1 MKASTKRGGLST
13 LGFLISLTIFIGL
26 FDSWAT
32 LPEIKGWYS
41 TLNKPAFNPPNAIFG
56 PVWTT
61 LYLLMSVSMWLNWNS
76 TTHAGRNGKIYFFS
90 MLGLNAIWSPL
101 FFGLHRPDL
110 ALIVIGLYLVF
121 LAAWVK
127 SLAHESGLAAA
138 LQIPHILWVS
148 FATVLN
154 ASIWLLN

>member
-13 LGFLISLTIFIGL
+13 LGLLALLTISIGL
-26 FDSWAT
+26 ADSWAT
-32 LPEIKGWYS
+32 MPEIKGWYA
-41 TLNKPAFNPPNAIFG
+41 TLNKPSFNPPNAIFG
-56 PVWTT
+56 PVWTA

-76 TTHAGRNGKIYFFS
+76 STHAGRNAKIYFFS
-90 MLGLNAIWSPL
+90 MLGLNAIWSPI

-127 SLAHESGLAAA
+127 SLAHESRLAAA

>member
-1 MKASTKRGGLST
+1 MKESTKRGGLST
-13 LGFLISLTIFIGL
+13 LGLLILLTLLIGFI
-26 FDSWAT
+26 DSKAT
-32 LPEIKGWYS
+32 LPEIKDWYR
-41 TLNKPAFNPPNAIFG
+41 TLIKPSFNPPDIIFG
-56 PVWTT
+56 PVWVV

-76 TTHAGRNGKIYFFS
+76 STHAGRNTKIYFFS
-90 MLGLNAIWSPL
+90 MLGLNAIWSPI

-110 ALIVIGLYLVF
+110 ALVVIGLYLVF

-127 SLAHESGLAAA
+127 SLAHESRFAAA
-138 LQIPHILWVS
+138 LQIPHVLWVG

>member
-41 TLNKPAFNPPNAIFG
+41 TLNKPTFNPPNYIFG
-56 PVWTT
+56 PVWTV

-76 TTHAGRNGKIYFFS
+76 STHSGRNAKIYFFS
-90 MLGLNAIWSPL
+90 MLGLNAIWSPI

-110 ALIVIGLYLVF
+110 ALVIIGLYLVF
-121 LAAWVK
+121 LAAWIK

-138 LQIPHILWVS
+138 LQIPHVLWVS